1 MTGPVKLIVIDSFC
15 GAGGVTE
22 GFHRAKVNGEYCAI
36 VGIGINH
43 DALAIASHAQNHI
56 ETQHFI
62 EDFCTL
68 DPNGLVPIINVLK
81 SQNPGAKVLFHMSAE
96 CTHHSKAKGG
106 ESRDADSRS
115 LPEHIYRYIDVL
127 NPDVITVENVVEF
140 LDWGPL
146 QIKVIKDKKGNDLYC
161 PLEFKKDKKT
171 KKLLSVGPKWVPVQ
185 ERKGEYYELWKSAIE
200 SYGYHYDYRKL
211 NAANYGAF
219 TSRTRYFGIFSLDK
233 KNIAFPVATYSKDGK
248 NGLKRWNAVKDV
260 LNLKDEGISIFD
272 RDKELVEATFSRI
285 YAGLLKFVDN
295 GKWILKYNSV
305 NGKSGKHSAPSIE
318 SPCPTVSCQN
328 RLGLVQTKFIQTYYG
343 NGGTTTVDQPCPTI
357 TTKDRCA
364 LVDPVFLCS
373 YNFKDKS
380 KSVERPCPT
389 LLTKD
394 RFAVVNTRF
403 IANSY
408 NGGGKASSVESPC
421 PSVMTVPKQNLATCR
436 FIDQQFGQSKPASIL
451 QPVGALTANPK
462 YALVS
467 PQRWLMDTNFKNV
480 GSALQDPSPVI
491 TANRKYHYL
500 VNPQFNSAGWSIE
513 RPCFT
518 LIARMDKR
526 PPGMVT
532 AKSDFNSLPSFIKA
546 DGDTLIYHIF
556 DTDSPMLR
564 AIKEFMAAHG
574 ITDILMRMLRI
585 DELLRIMGFGD
596 HYVLRGT
603 QTDKKKF
610 IGNAV
615 ECTQAQVLAEAIAAT
630 I

>member
-1 MTGPVKLIVIDSFC
+1 MGPVKLIVIDSFC

-22 GFHRAKVNGEYCAI
+22 GFHRAKVNGQYCT
-36 VGIGINH
+36 VVVIGINH
-43 DALAIASHAQNHI
+43 DALAIKNHALNHP
-56 ETQHFI
+56 ETQHFV
-62 EDFCTL
+62 EDFRAL
-68 DPNGLVPIINVLK
+68 DPQRLISIVEK
-81 SQNPGAKVLFHMSAE
+81 AKRQNPGAKVLFQMSAE

-115 LPEHIYRYIDVL
+115 LPEHLYRYIDGL
-127 NPDVITVENVVEF
+127 NKNPLTKIDIITVENVVEF

-146 QIKVIKDKKGNDLYC
+146 QIKVKTDKVGNALYC
-161 PLEFKKDKKT
+161 PLDIKKDKKT
-171 KKLLSVGPKWVPVQ
+171 KKVVSVGPKWVPVQ
-185 ERKGEYYELWKSAIE
+185 ERKGEYFELWKEAIE

-211 NAANYGAF
+211 NAADFGAF

-233 KNIAFPVATYSKDGK
+233 KNIAFPAPTHSRDGK

-260 LNLKDEGISIFD
+260 LNLEDEGISIFD
-272 RDKELVEATFSRI
+272 RPKELVEATFERVH
-285 YAGLLKFVDN
+285 AGLLKFVD
-295 GKWILKYNSV
+295 KEPVFISKYF
-305 NGKSGKHSAPSIE
+305 SGHPDSKNISYEGPVGAITTKDHHA
-318 SPCPTVSCQN
+318 V
-328 RLGLVQTKFIQTYYG
+328 VQTKFIQTYYG

-364 LVDPVFLCS
+364 
-373 YNFKDKS
+373 
-380 KSVERPCPT
+380 
-389 LLTKD
+389 
-394 RFAVVNTRF
+394 VVSTQF

-408 NGGGKASSVESPC
+408 SGGGKASSMHDPC
-421 PSVMTVPKQNLATCR
+421 PTLMTVPKQNLATCH
-436 FIDQQFGQSKPASIL
+436 FIDQQFGQSKPASINR
-451 QPVGALTANPK
+451 PVGALTTKDK
-462 YALVS
+462 YSLVS
-467 PQRWLMDTNFKNV
+467 PKRWLMDTNFKNI
-480 GSALQDPSPVI
+480 GSKLEDPSPVI

-532 AKSDFNSLPSFIKA
+532 TRSDFNNLPSFIKA
-546 DGDTLIYHIF
+546 QGDTLIYHIY
-556 DTDSPMLR
+556 DTDSPMLK
-564 AIKEFMAAHG
+564 AIKEFMANHG

-596 HYVLRGT
+596 SYVLHGT

-630 I
+630 IK

>member
-1 MTGPVKLIVIDSFC
+1 MGAVKLIVIDSFC

-22 GFHRAKVNGEYCAI
+22 GFHRAKVNGKYCT
-36 VGIGINH
+36 VVVIGINH
-43 DALAIASHAQNHI
+43 DALAIETHAMNHT
-56 ETQHFI
+56 ETQHFV
-62 EDFCTL
+62 EDFTTL
-68 DPNGLVPIINVLK
+68 DPHKLVGIVADAK
-81 SQNPGAKVLFHMSAE
+81 RRYPGAKVLFQMSAE

-115 LPEHIYRYIDVL
+115 LPEHLYRYIDVL
-127 NPDVITVENVVEF
+127 GENELTKIDIITVENVVEF

-146 QIKVIKDKKGNDLYC
+146 QIKVITDKKGNELYC
-161 PLEFKKDKKT
+161 PIELKKDKKT
-171 KKLLSVGPKWVPVQ
+171 KKILSAGPKWVPVQ
-185 ERKGEYYELWKSAIE
+185 ERKGEHYELWKEAIE
-200 SYGYHYDYRKL
+200 SYGYHYDFRKL

-219 TSRTRYFGIFSLDK
+219 TSRTRYFGIFALDK
-233 KNIAFPVATYSKDGK
+233 KNIAFPVSTHSKDGR
-248 NGLKRWNAVKDV
+248 NGLKRWKAVKDV

-272 RDKELVEATFSRI
+272 RPKELVEATFERVH
-285 YAGLLKFVDN
+285 AGLVKFVDN
-295 GKWILKYNSV
+295 GQWMLKYNSV
-305 NGKSGKHSAPSIE
+305 NQKTHKHVAPSLE
-318 SPCPTVSCQN
+318 DPCPTVSCQS
-328 RLGLVQTKFIQTYYG
+328 RLGVIQTKFIQTYYG
-343 NGGTTTVDQPCPTI
+343 NGGTTTVDRPCPTI

-364 LVDPVFLCS
+364 LVS
-373 YNFKDKS
+373 
-380 KSVERPCPT
+380 T
-389 LLTKD
+389 Q
-394 RFAVVNTRF
+394 F

-408 NGGGKASSVESPC
+408 SGGGKASSMHRPC
-421 PSVMTVPKQNLATCR
+421 PTLMTVPKQNLATCH

-451 QPVGALTANPK
+451 SPCGTLTTKDK
-462 YALVS
+462 YSLVT
-467 PQRWLMDTNFKNV
+467 PQRWLMDTNFKNI
-480 GSALQDPSPVI
+480 GSRLEDPSPVI

-532 AKSDFNSLPSFIKA
+532 TTSDFNNLPSFIKVQ
-546 DGDTLIYHIF
+546 GDTLIYQIF
-556 DTDSPMLR
+556 DTDSPMTV

-596 HYVLRGT
+596 SYVLRGT